1 MSQIMKSFLGI
12 FLIMLMTASS
22 AGVLSGFLSVI
33 SAQNHH
39 ACIIGEIEDSDF
51 NREVMETCFSM
62 ASDMEEDLK
71 LAIYNSDGSVVYA
84 NGITDLPKDSE
95 KIKMVRVDLAFK
107 FRVAFFD
114 IDESHV
120 LSGYAR

>member
-39 ACIIGEIEDSDF
+39 ASIIEEIEDSDF
-51 NREVMETCFSM
+51 NRDVMETCFSM
-62 ASDMEEDLK
+62 SSDMDEELK
-71 LAIYNSDGSVVYA
+71 LAIYNNDGSVVYA
-84 NGITDLPKDSE
+84 NGIAEVPEDSS

-107 FRVAFFD
+107 FKVGFFD